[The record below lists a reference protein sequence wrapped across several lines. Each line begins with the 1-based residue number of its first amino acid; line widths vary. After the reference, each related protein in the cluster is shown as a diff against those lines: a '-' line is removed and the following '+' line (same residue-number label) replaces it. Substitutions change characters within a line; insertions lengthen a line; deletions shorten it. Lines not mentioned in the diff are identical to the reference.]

1 MTDVARQAGVSLMT
15 VSRVYNDEPG
25 RVSEK
30 TRRRVLAIA
39 GRLGYVPNLVAA
51 NLSSGR
57 SRIVA
62 AIVPSFSN
70 SYFTGTL
77 KGMTDSLQ
85 REGYQMMLADS
96 GYEPKEEERVVAAF
110 LGRRPD
116 GIMLVGTRHTRAT
129 RSMLRSSGIP
139 VVETWETKGPFIDLG
154 IGYSHYDASRD
165 MTKLLIERGH
175 RAIGYIDHPAIA
187 VQRHLD
193 RANGITDTLSEAGLR
208 SDIVVRLREVGG
220 FAAGRTG
227 LRQLLEAYPE
237 TTAVLCATD
246 VYAAGALF
254 ECQHRRIPV
263 PGRLAI
269 CGFGN
274 FEICSELS
282 TTITSVDTHAHEI
295 GRGAAEMLMRRM
307 AGMRVSPRIQDVG
320 YTIVRRDSA

>member
-39 GRLGYVPNLVAA
+39 ERLGYVPNLVAA

-77 KGMTDSLQ
+77 KGMTDGLQ

-129 RSMLRSSGIP
+129 RSMLRGSGIP

-165 MTKLLIERGH
+165 LTKLLIERGH
-175 RAIGYIDHPAIA
+175 RAIGYIDHPANT

-193 RANGITDTLSEAGLR
+193 RANGITDTLGEAGLR
-208 SDIVVRLREVGG
+208 SDIVVRLPEVGG
-220 FAAGRTG
+220 FAAGRAG
-227 LRQLLEAYPE
+227 LRRLLESYPE

-254 ECQHRRIPV
+254 ECQHRGIAV

-274 FEICSELS
+274 FEICAEVLP
-282 TTITSVDTHAHEI
+282 TITSVDTHAYEI
-295 GRGAAEMLMRRM
+295 GAGAAEMLLGRM
-307 AGMRVSPRIQDVG
+307 AGRRVSPKVRDVG
-320 YTIVRRDSA
+320 YTIVQRESA